1 MHSILV
7 QCIKRTSYDDI
18 FDEVRKRSVS
28 GRIEQRDLEDL
39 LHNFCLIAEDEVR
52 KVVNYV
58 TTGGQIL
65 IDNFFKEMQEAQAE
79 AREEDRGV

>member
-1 MHSILV
+1 M
-7 QCIKRTSYDDI
+7 
-18 FDEVRKRSVS
+18 
-28 GRIEQRDLEDL
+28 EDL